1 MLGMALSSEDTFVDS
16 DEKRDML
23 VDRVH
28 HYFNMEWK
36 LEVLALTSNL
46 TDGLNAAQRQSQRVI
61 HYNLTDDH
69 LHDTVNKIDRLRGL
83 WLCLKP
89 ETVDL
94 IRRCKSS
101 SEIKKCMLAP
111 FNPTRFLAGGRWT

>member
-1 MLGMALSSEDTFVDS
+1 
-16 DEKRDML
+16 
-23 VDRVH
+23 
-28 HYFNMEWK
+28 
-36 LEVLALTSNL
+36 
-46 TDGLNAAQRQSQRVI
+46 VI